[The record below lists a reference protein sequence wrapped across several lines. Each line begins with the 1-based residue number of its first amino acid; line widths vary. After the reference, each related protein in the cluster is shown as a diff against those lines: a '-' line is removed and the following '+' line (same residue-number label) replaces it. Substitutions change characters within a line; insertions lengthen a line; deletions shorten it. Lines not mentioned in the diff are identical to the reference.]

1 MRQRGAR
8 EHFGD
13 EGGGGAK
20 HMESEAEI
28 TPTDDN
34 DHPALGQEKRMWS
47 LACPPHELSTFSGKF
62 GALAP
67 GFALRGFASGL
78 PGHPQLKARV
88 DGQRPGTAPPFCPET
103 EHVAQPQRDHNPGRT
118 RKKDRVRGG
127 GCAAGNRE

>member
-28 TPTDDN
+28 TPTDEN

-47 LACPPHELSTFSGKF
+47 LACPPHELS
-62 GALAP
+62 LAP
-67 GFALRGFASGL
+67 LRRALRSAASR
-78 PGHPQLKARV
+78 AACR
-88 DGQRPGTAPPFCPET
+88 GTPS
-103 EHVAQPQRDHNPGRT
+103 
-118 RKKDRVRGG
+118 
-127 GCAAGNRE
+127 